1 MAVGLRELKKVAT
14 KQALSRAALEL
25 AIERGLDHC
34 TAVAIADRAG
44 ISVRTF
50 HNYFSSREDAVLF
63 VVEQSVANLIALF
76 IDRDPAE
83 PVLDSF
89 EALFM
94 ELVASEG
101 EFDRMFAVT
110 RLMTEHASLVA
121 HQVAVYEYTSDAL
134 LAEIGRRTG
143 CDPAVDLYPRL
154 AFQCANA
161 VVRAAVELHAT
172 SGPLSAEARIS
183 LTSSV
188 RDGFAQLRG
197 GLPQA
202 EFHDARGRHPS

>member
-1 MAVGLRELKKVAT
+1 MVAGLRERKKLAT
-14 KQALSRAALEL
+14 KDALSRAALDL
-25 AIERGLDHC
+25 VTERGLDHC

-50 HNYFSSREDAVLF
+50 HNYFSSKEDAVLF
-63 VVEQSVANLIALF
+63 VLEQSVVNLIASF
-76 IDRDPAE
+76 THRDPAE

-94 ELVASEG
+94 ELVASES
-101 EFDRMFAVT
+101 EFDRMLAVT
-110 RLMTEHASLVA
+110 RLMAEHASLIA
-121 HQVAVYEYTSDAL
+121 HQVAVYDYTSDAL

-154 AFQCANA
+154 VFQCANA

-172 SGPLSAEARIS
+172 SGPLSAEARS
-183 LTSSV
+183 TLTSSV

-197 GLPQA
+197 GLPQP
-202 EFHDARGRHPS
+202 ELDDAKGRT